1 MSKIS
6 FLLVPSYFPLYFTCF
21 NGGTEKEIA
30 KATVLT
36 AELAKI
42 WLLRSISVVK
52 TKKKVFMQNL
62 RKTGFRA

>member
-6 FLLVPSYFPLYFTCF
+6 FLLVSSYFPLYFTCF
-21 NGGTEKEIA
+21 NGGTEKEKG

-42 WLLRSISVVK
+42 RLLRSISVLK
-52 TKKKVFMQNL
+52 T
-62 RKTGFRA
+62 